1 MTATTT
7 HLITAED
14 LDDLPDGYRHQ
25 LIKGE
30 LLTMPLP
37 NILHAA
43 VTGNLTTLLIGHVRS
58 NNLGRVLAECGF
70 KLETDPDTVL
80 GPDIAFI
87 AHKRIGTIPESFYPG
102 SPDLAVEVFSPGD
115 RKGKIARKTALWL
128 EFGARAVWNVD
139 PRKRTVEVFHADG
152 KRRLFHETDE
162 LVDDTVPGFRVAVSK
177 IFE

>member
-7 HLITAED
+7 HSITAED
-14 LDDLPDGYRHQ
+14 LENLPDGYRHQ

-37 NILHAA
+37 NLLRAA
-43 VTGNLTTLLIGHVRS
+43 VTMNLSALLISHVRS

-102 SPDLAVEVFSPGD
+102 APDLAVEVFSP
-115 RKGKIARKTALWL
+115 
-128 EFGARAVWNVD
+128 
-139 PRKRTVEVFHADG
+139 
-152 KRRLFHETDE
+152 
-162 LVDDTVPGFRVAVSK
+162 
-177 IFE
+177 